1 MELARQRAEE
11 LPVIAAEKAFI
22 VRVLSAG
29 RRQVLP
35 ANHDVPEGR
44 GMKTKMKRTAHSIA
58 GTLLIAALFPLG
70 LTVSA
75 GSASAAN
82 CSGYSCHGLD
92 PSGRC
97 TDTASKWRYATIGGV
112 LDPEPVAILYN
123 KYSKSCNSNW
133 AWAAL
138 TPEGRYAG
146 LSMVLFITTSDSRGN
161 LESMCYPGP
170 SNTGNLNE
178 YCYNYNYTGTL
189 PFYTDM
195 VDGTHV
201 TQAYLYI
208 YDASTGALLTSAE
221 VDL

>member
-29 RRQVLP
+29 RRQALP
-35 ANHDVPEGR
+35 ANHDVPEDR
-44 GMKTKMKRTAHSIA
+44 GMNTKMKRTAHSIA
-58 GTLLIAALFPLG
+58 GTLLIAALVPLG

-75 GSASAAN
+75 GSASAAS

-92 PSGRC
+92 PSNRC
-97 TDTASKWRYATIGGV
+97 TDTASAWVPVNSI
-112 LDPEPVAILYN
+112 DPVWNNVAVLYN
-123 KYSKSCNSNW
+123 KYSKPCNSNW
-133 AWAAL
+133 AWAQL
-138 TPEGRYAG
+138 TPWAANDF
-146 LSMVLFITTSDSRGN
+146 SMVVFITTLDSHGN

-170 SNTGNLNE
+170 GNTGHLNE
-178 YCYNYNYTGTL
+178 YCYNYNYAGKL
-189 PFYTDM
+189 PAYTDM

-201 TQAYLYI
+201 TQAYCYV
-208 YDASTGALLTSAE
+208 YDDHSGALVASAE